1 MPYLAIALL
10 VGWGW
15 WRHAPAAYWAVY
27 GGLSVVCFVLYAVDK
42 RAARRGLPR
51 TRERTLLLAG
61 LAGGWPGALLAQRWL
76 RHKSAKAEFQ
86 VKSWAT
92 VVGNAAALVWALR

>member
-1 MPYLAIALL
+1 MPYLAIALW

-15 WRHAPAAYWAVY
+15 WRQAPGALWIAYAVV
-27 GGLSVVCFVLYAVDK
+27 SVVCFVLYAVDK
-42 RAARRGLPR
+42 QAARRGMPR

-76 RHKSAKAEFQ
+76 RHKSAKVEFQ
-86 VKSWAT
+86 VKSWVT
-92 VVGNAAALVWALR
+92 VGVNAGCVFWFFG